1 LNDYVI
7 KVKGLTKEYG
17 KITAISNL
25 DLNVPTGTIFGFLG
39 PNGAGKTTVI
49 KSILG
54 LTTPTSGEIEIFGK
68 NLYLQKSQILKQ
80 VGAVVEAPAL
90 FAEFSAFENLKYLTR
105 LSGKISKKKIE
116 ETLEIV
122 GLQDVGKQRIG
133 TFSYGM
139 KQRLGIAQA
148 LLPENK
154 LIFLDEPTNGLDPH
168 GIVGVRKLIR
178 KLSQELNVSVFLS
191 SHLLSEVEQLCEY
204 VTIIDKGV
212 KICESKVSDLIKSQ
226 EQIEII
232 VREKDNFIKFA
243 KEKNLKIVKEKKLK
257 DSLQSEFFIEGDEND
272 IPLLIKEMSL
282 NNINIYRI
290 TKHQN
295 RLEDIF
301 VELTGEHSNSAG
313 SDRF

>member
-1 LNDYVI
+1 LSDYVI
-7 KVKGLTKEYG
+7 KIRGLTKRYG
-17 KITAISNL
+17 KITAVSDL
-25 DLNVPTGTIFGFLG
+25 DLNVPSGTIFGFLG

-54 LTTPTSGEIEIFGK
+54 LTTPTQGEIEVFGK
-68 NLYLQKSQILKQ
+68 NLYLEKSEILSK

-90 FAEFSAFENLKYLTR
+90 FAEFSAFENLRYLTR

-116 ETLEIV
+116 ETLDLV
-122 GLQDVGKQRIG
+122 GLAYTGKQRVG

-178 KLSQELNVSVFLS
+178 KLSSEFNVSVFLS
-191 SHLLSEVEQLCEY
+191 SHLLSEVEQLCEH

-212 KICESKVSDLIKSQ
+212 KICESKVSDLMRAQ
-226 EQIEII
+226 EQIE
-232 VREKDNFIKFA
+232 VVVAERDAFAKFA
-243 KEKNLKIVKEKKLK
+243 DRMNVKIVME
-257 DSLQSEFFIEGDEND
+257 DRVEHSPHTMFFIEGKEDD
-272 IPLLIKEMSL
+272 IPELTRKITED
-282 NNINIYRI
+282 NIDIYRI

-301 VELTGEHSNSAG
+301 VELTGKDSGASG